1 MSFVL
6 SGVTYSY
13 PRAGQPALRAA
24 SLEVPAGKTTVL
36 LGPSGSGKSTLMS
49 LLGLLW
55 EGRLD
60 QGEIRYDNG
69 HMHDYAR
76 LSHVDRAR
84 LRLVEFGFV
93 LQSAYLLPH
102 FSCSRNIALPLELN
116 GQPPAAARQRVEA
129 LLRRADPS
137 GELFET
143 RDRLPGEVSGGQKQR
158 VAVLRAV
165 AHNPRVVFA
174 DEPFSNLDP
183 PNARRIVQLLL
194 DWRSGALNPD
204 DPARER
210 TLVLVCHD
218 LEVARR
224 VADRVALLDQG
235 HTVVDGRAFDI
246 VEWEDWADRIRRA
259 FSDDLDVGE
268 RGV

>member
-1 MSFVL
+1 MAVSFVL
-6 SGVTYSY
+6 SRVTYSY
-13 PRAGQPALRAA
+13 PRAAQPALRAA
-24 SLEVPAGKTTVL
+24 SLNIPTGKTTVL

-60 QGEIRYDNG
+60 EGEIRYDNG
-69 HMHDYAR
+69 QTHDYVR
-76 LSHVDRAR
+76 LSHADRAR

-102 FSCSRNIALPLELN
+102 FSCARNIALPLELN
-116 GQPPAAARQRVEA
+116 GLSATAARQRVEG

-137 GELFET
+137 GALFEA

-194 DWRSGALNPD
+194 DWGSGALNPD

-218 LEVARR
+218 LAIARR
-224 VADRVALLDQG
+224 VADRVALLDQD
-235 HTVVDGRAFDI
+235 HTVVDGRAFD
-246 VEWEDWADRIRRA
+246 VSEWEDWEQRIRRA
-259 FSDDLDVGE
+259 FSDS
-268 RGV
+268 